1 MRFVDKPYTMQQL
14 LLLSLF
20 LSLSVQAQVTT
31 SEILPLEERYLFTTP
46 IYKTVLTDAVFRD
59 GIHQQADIISTI
71 PKGQTVK
78 LIARDRDSYRA
89 IYNNTAGFIHFVYID
104 GDYKAFKAAK
114 YPHGPQVVSID
125 YENEPD
131 SLIIYGKVKVDSP
144 LKEEPVLSSLTTYLI
159 PGGTIVKI
167 TKYNMGYWQ
176 AEVDGHV
183 GYLPKP
189 YIFVTGKTPEELD
202 SELKPK
208 RASGAFGVL
217 KEVQTQN
224 RTRRSIQTSSTPY
237 YIRGPRGGCYYITG
251 SGRKEYVDRSLC
263 N

>member
-1 MRFVDKPYTMQQL
+1 MPAIYR
-14 LLLSLF
+14 
-20 LSLSVQAQVTT
+20 
-31 SEILPLEERYLFTTP
+31 EI
-46 IYKTVLTDAVFRD
+46 LTDATFKSYASDDASILSMV
-59 GIHQQADIISTI
+59 
-71 PKGQTVK
+71 PKGKLVK
-78 LIARDRDSYRA
+78 ITARDHGFYRV
-89 IYNNTAGFIHFVYID
+89 IYDNTAGFIHFAFID
-104 GDYKAFKAAK
+104 GDYKTFKLDK
-114 YPHGPQVVSID
+114 YSHGSQTAID

-167 TKYNMGYWQ
+167 TKHSIGYWQ
-176 AEVDGHV
+176 AEVDGHL

-189 YIFVTGKTPEELD
+189 YIFLTGKNPEELN

-208 RASGAFGVL
+208 RESGVFGVL
-217 KEVQTQN
+217 KEVQNQN
-224 RTRRSIQTSSTPY
+224 RTHRSTRASSTPY

-251 SGRKEYVDRSLC
+251 SGRKEYVDRNLC